1 MFCLC
6 SYLKKHNDLN
16 TRILNLV
23 FHIKKKS
30 YADGIRLQGV
40 EKYKCIK
47 LYNQKIRYVILTK
60 LAYSSDKVK
69 DDVIGGY
76 VRCMEEKRNTYKIVE
91 GKG

>member
-1 MFCLC
+1 
-6 SYLKKHNDLN
+6 
-16 TRILNLV
+16 
-23 FHIKKKS
+23 
-30 YADGIRLQGV
+30 
-40 EKYKCIK
+40 
-47 LYNQKIRYVILTK
+47 VILTK